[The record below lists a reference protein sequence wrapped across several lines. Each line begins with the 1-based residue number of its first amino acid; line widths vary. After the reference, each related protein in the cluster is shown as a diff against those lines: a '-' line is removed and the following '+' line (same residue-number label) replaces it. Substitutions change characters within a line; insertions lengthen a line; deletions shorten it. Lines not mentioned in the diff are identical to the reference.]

1 MLLLVQLFASA
12 PPSAP
17 SHGVF
22 LADLKPHGA
31 SDGFVTGFPAYI
43 IFMCVRYA
51 DCVHDEQR
59 VSTLL
64 NSAISSIK
72 GVVKV
77 TSKQLPRAA

>member
-12 PPSAP
+12 PPSN
-17 SHGVF
+17 GLF
-22 LADLKPHGA
+22 LADLKPRGA
-31 SDGFVTGFPAYI
+31 SDGFIPGFPAYI

-77 TSKQLPRAA
+77 ISKQLPRAA